1 MHMGNVSF
9 LLNESM
15 PSLHNSLVD
24 GLSEMQISLT
34 VMARHTL
41 HLSVIVA
48 FTDLLCPD
56 MA

>member
-41 HLSVIVA
+41 HLSLIA
-48 FTDLLCPD
+48 FTELLCPD